1 MIKKLF
7 IATSSFD
14 TEDQG
19 LLKLLKKN
27 KVKFNLNPLKRKL
40 NSTELI
46 YYARNATHII
56 AGTEIYNK
64 EIIYKLKDLKM
75 IFRLGSGIDNIDLN
89 YTKIKKIKV
98 IKSKVTLE
106 KAVGELTVGL
116 MINLLRKIS
125 LHDQNLKKN
134 LWKKQMGNLLF
145 GKTIGI
151 IGYGKIG
158 KYVKKILKNF
168 GVIVLIND
176 QKKMKNNTLLKNLI
190 TKSDIITLHTNYNNN
205 NFNLLNKKN
214 LKFMKKNSLIINTS
228 RPEVIDYDYLYEL
241 LKLKKI
247 KGAALDVFNKEPYSG
262 KFQLLENTILTPH
275 IGSYAKEIRLAMEK
289 EAIKSI
295 IKN

>member
-158 KYVKKILKNF
+158 KYVKKI
-168 GVIVLIND
+168 
-176 QKKMKNNTLLKNLI
+176 
-190 TKSDIITLHTNYNNN
+190 
-205 NFNLLNKKN
+205 
-214 LKFMKKNSLIINTS
+214 
-228 RPEVIDYDYLYEL
+228 
-241 LKLKKI
+241 
-247 KGAALDVFNKEPYSG
+247 
-262 KFQLLENTILTPH
+262 
-275 IGSYAKEIRLAMEK
+275 
-289 EAIKSI
+289 
-295 IKN
+295 

>member
-1 MIKKLF
+1 MEKL
-7 IATSSFD
+7 ANM
-14 TEDQG
+14 
-19 LLKLLKKN
+19 L
-27 KVKFNLNPLKRKL
+27 
-40 NSTELI
+40 
-46 YYARNATHII
+46 
-56 AGTEIYNK
+56 
-64 EIIYKLKDLKM
+64 
-75 IFRLGSGIDNIDLN
+75 
-89 YTKIKKIKV
+89 
-98 IKSKVTLE
+98 
-106 KAVGELTVGL
+106 
-116 MINLLRKIS
+116 
-125 LHDQNLKKN
+125 
-134 LWKKQMGNLLF
+134 
-145 GKTIGI
+145 
-151 IGYGKIG
+151 
-158 KYVKKILKNF
+158 KKILKNF

-176 QKKMKNNTLLKNLI
+176 QKKMKNNTSLKNLI

-228 RPEVIDYDYLYEL
+228 RPEVIDYDYLYKL

>member
-176 QKKMKNNTLLKNLI
+176 QKKMKNNTSLKNLI

-228 RPEVIDYDYLYEL
+228 RPEVIDYDYLYKL

>member
-40 NSTELI
+40 SSTELI

-158 KYVKKILKNF
+158 KYVKKFLKNF

-176 QKKMKNNTLLKNLI
+176 QKN
-190 TKSDIITLHTNYNNN
+190 
-205 NFNLLNKKN
+205 
-214 LKFMKKNSLIINTS
+214 
-228 RPEVIDYDYLYEL
+228 
-241 LKLKKI
+241 
-247 KGAALDVFNKEPYSG
+247 
-262 KFQLLENTILTPH
+262 
-275 IGSYAKEIRLAMEK
+275 EK
-289 EAIKSI
+289 
-295 IKN
+295 